1 VVPGNVYDIEKKGK
15 EEKSKYE
22 PMHTRRMVVNREK
35 E

>member
-1 VVPGNVYDIEKKGK
+1 VVPSDVYDIEKKGK

-22 PMHTRRMVVNREK
+22 PMHARGMVVNREK